1 MTPDVER
8 VSATIYQF
16 PLKRIN
22 SRERRTT
29 DPKDYC
35 TAALESCWYHDE
47 AVRQEQK
54 PPRHD

>member
-8 VSATIYQF
+8 VSAKIYQF
-16 PLKRIN
+16 PLKRVKM
-22 SRERRTT
+22 RETRQA
-29 DPKDYC
+29 DPNKYC

-54 PPRHD
+54 APRHD